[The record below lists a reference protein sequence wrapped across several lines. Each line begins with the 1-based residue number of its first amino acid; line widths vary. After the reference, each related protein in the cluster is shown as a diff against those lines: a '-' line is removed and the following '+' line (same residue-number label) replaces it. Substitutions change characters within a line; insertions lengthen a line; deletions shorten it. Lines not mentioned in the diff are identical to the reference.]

1 MGFLDTIASDQG
13 GGGLLDALLRSF
25 QQGSAPGVP
34 QMNGPNNG
42 PLPSDMAQYP
52 QPVPFQ
58 PPPVIPAQPGPQLN
72 PQPSAMDNARWP
84 YGPVGA
90 PSNANA
96 QGGPPVAAQPPAPI
110 VSPPQNN
117 AQPPSAAP
125 PMFATTAAPPPQGI
139 GERLGA
145 GFRGMAA
152 NMGNGPL
159 GMLMGGVA
167 GVAGMGKGTLEQQQ
181 AKQMGFAA
189 NALIQKGVDPVTVQA
204 AVTNPEIMKTLI
216 TQNFGPQT
224 VTSLGEGY
232 VTDKNGKVTRAYTPE
247 QKDNFSIVQKG
258 EDAMGNKTYVKL
270 NKATGEET
278 PVGGADAAAAP
289 SGLGDMTKTG
299 QEYLATLP
307 PLQQKIV
314 SGMIDGTVQPPSSFA
329 LAKKSW
335 QAMLAA
341 AKNVDPTF
349 DENTWTARHKMTT
362 DLAASGN
369 SSMGGILSN
378 GKSSFKH
385 LAEFTDSAAD
395 LGNASHDFPLGGL
408 VANAQNAVSNTL
420 AGSDTKAKIKA
431 INDNLGHYG
440 QESTKFYS
448 GTGGGAEERMNAL
461 KEINPVHV
469 SGEEM
474 GAYAQKEK
482 SLMLDRLREKEAQI
496 RDTMGDAYLQKHP
509 VFTPELKADI
519 ARIDANTAKLKGS
532 APSSSKPATVTQNG
546 HTYTLQPDGSY
557 K

>member
-1 MGFLDTIASDQG
+1 MGFLDAIGSDQG
-13 GGGLLDALLRSF
+13 GGGLLDALLRSL

-34 QMNGPNNG
+34 SAPNAG

-52 QPVPFQ
+52 APVPMQ
-58 PPPVIPAQPGPQLN
+58 PPPVVTSQPLA
-72 PQPSAMDNARWP
+72 QPSAMDNARWP

-96 QGGPPVAAQPPAPI
+96 QGGPPVAPPAAGPI
-110 VSPPQNN
+110 VSPPQTN
-117 AQPPSAAP
+117 APQAPAAP
-125 PMFATTAAPPPQGI
+125 PMFAAAPAPTGSPSLSDRLSAVGQSLSHKDGFL
-139 GERLGA
+139 ER
-145 GFRGMAA
+145 FVT
-152 NMGNGPL
+152 NPL
-159 GMLMGGVA
+159 TAMITGQPVGVEA
-167 GVAGMGKGTLEQQQ
+167 D
-181 AKQMGFAA
+181 AKRQLGFAA

-204 AVTNPEIMKTLI
+204 AVANPEIMKTLI

-224 VTSLGEGY
+224 VTSIGEGY
-232 VTDKNGKVTRAYTPE
+232 FADKNGKVTRAYTPE

-289 SGLGDMTKTG
+289 SGIGDMNKTG

-307 PLQQKIV
+307 PLQSKIV
-314 SGMIDGTVQPPSSFA
+314 SGMLDGTVQPPSSFA

-349 DENTWTARHKMTT
+349 DENTWTARHKMVT
-362 DLAASGN
+362 DMAASGN

-395 LGNASHDFPLGGL
+395 LGNTSHDFPFGNA
-408 VANAQNAVSNTL
+408 VAKAQNYASNAL
-420 AGSDTKAKIKA
+420 AGSDTAAKIKA

-448 GTGGGAEERMNAL
+448 GTGGGAEERMNAM
-461 KEINPVHV
+461 KEINPNYV

-474 GAYAQKEK
+474 AAYALKEK
-482 SLMLDRLREKEAQI
+482 NLMLDRLREKEAQI

-519 ARIDANTAKLKGS
+519 ARIDTNTAKLRGS
-532 APSSSKPATVTQNG
+532 APSAAKPATVMQNG